1 MVLHTKAAEHR
12 AGECVKGD
20 SAVLAL
26 RQVGCDLPQGPARK
40 YTQGK
45 RLESEIP
52 TGGGVWKEMRQG
64 VAGVRGEQCVQV
76 GGNLDLEATDTVL

>member
-1 MVLHTKAAEHR
+1 M
-12 AGECVKGD
+12 KGD
-20 SAVLAL
+20 SAVLAP
-26 RQVGCDLPQGPARK
+26 RQVGCDLHQGPPRK

-52 TGGGVWKEMRQG
+52 TGRRVWKEMRQE

-76 GGNLDLEATDTVL
+76 GGNPDLEATDTVL